1 MAAEGVAE
9 RGRRPS
15 AAPNEIM
22 GGGEDGQRLLKPLGP
37 EQGES
42 SWQEKGGAGLAGVPV
57 PSSGQGD
64 QREAGCW
71 ISEGVSARAAGCN
84 NGIGRCIKKIS
95 LHV

>member
-42 SWQEKGGAGLAGVPV
+42 SWQEKGGRASLGSRFHPRGKGTSEKQDAGSQKALALVLL
-57 PSSGQGD
+57 
-64 QREAGCW
+64 
-71 ISEGVSARAAGCN
+71 RAITALG
-84 NGIGRCIKKIS
+84 GAEKKIS